1 MIRSLYGRA
10 DRLCCTVKDRDTEKE
25 HIESALIS
33 NGYPRHIISKYN
45 APSRRREGE
54 ERENPKAS
62 IVILYV
68 RNLSES
74 IRRILTRYNIRTCF
88 KPNTTLRNLL
98 VHPKDRIPSTSK
110 RGVVYQIPC
119 RDCSEVY
126 IGQTGRTLEHRIK
139 EHRRAYSS
147 ADSINSAVAEH
158 SLNHEHAIDW
168 NNSEVVAM
176 QQGVHKRC
184 IIESWTIRNS
194 TSTMNRDK
202 GLLPDVYNSLIAL
215 GQASS

>member
-1 MIRSLYGRA
+1 MILSIFSALLLLKRATHSFAPMIGLSLLHFRVPVMIAVQLSTTIFRKKTHTDNYLPFESHHPLSHRVSVIRSLYGRP

-74 IRRILTRYNIRTCF
+74 IRRILTRCNIRTCF

-110 RGVVYQIPC
+110 RGVVY
-119 RDCSEVY
+119 
-126 IGQTGRTLEHRIK
+126 
-139 EHRRAYSS
+139 
-147 ADSINSAVAEH
+147 
-158 SLNHEHAIDW
+158 
-168 NNSEVVAM
+168 
-176 QQGVHKRC
+176 
-184 IIESWTIRNS
+184 
-194 TSTMNRDK
+194 
-202 GLLPDVYNSLIAL
+202 
-215 GQASS
+215 